1 MLTFYKAAI
10 VWLRPLWIPGK
21 ISVKFL
27 CDEKNYYQTKYNLG
41 KAMNF
46 GKEFKGQIYFKN
58 EVKLILSLYSLKT

>member
-27 CDEKNYYQTKYNLG
+27 CNEKNYYQTKYNLD
-41 KAMNF
+41 KAMNL
-46 GKEFKGQIYFKN
+46 KKN
-58 EVKLILSLYSLKT
+58 LKAKFILKMKWN